1 MRVTQAHSTK
11 SEADRLFWLGYEH
24 YNNGQLTDALQNWQR
39 ASSLYRDIGDLASL
53 ASTIGNLGILYTDLH
68 DYEQAIKLQNEQLAI
83 ARQINSPEAEASAL
97 LSLGI
102 VQQLLGNYRQ
112 AINHF
117 QDSLS
122 IAQAIDDVSKEFHSL
137 NNLGVVYVA
146 LGQYEQALTLYEQA
160 LAISQRTGDHRGIG
174 QMFRNLGV
182 AYSGL
187 GQEEQSIE
195 LHLEALAIA
204 RSRNDANGEGVSL
217 GNMAAS
223 HVRLGQYDEALT
235 LYQQRLILARSSAD
249 IRGEANSL
257 GGLGDI
263 YRQQGD
269 YQQAIAFYE
278 QELALNREVGD
289 LNVESSALENLG
301 IAYLASGEPE
311 LAIES
316 LTAASTVTESLRDSN
331 LSDIDKIALFETLI
345 SGYEFLQRAYIAQP
359 NYELAFEVAELSKA
373 RALAELVIQS
383 ENASTI
389 AITSAQSPD
398 LSAIQSLSQTERK
411 TLVTYSLVPAD
422 EGFGAVLYIW
432 LVSPQGEIIFRQQPL
447 TDINL
452 SDLVIDT
459 RNAIG
464 VRGTDRN
471 APVPTYSPEQ
481 LAQLQAE
488 QDEKLSQLHD
498 LLIDPI
504 ADLLPDD
511 PNQPVVFIPQ
521 DELFLVPFPAL
532 KDDNGDYLIENHTI
546 LTAPSIQVLQLTHDI
561 ADSRNGATTDQPVI
575 VGNPTMP
582 TVTFLTDDGE
592 FVDTQLTPLY
602 GALQEANAVSEFLGT
617 SALTGDQAT
626 ESTVKQQ
633 LASAD
638 LIHLA
643 THGLLEYGD
652 PRETG
657 TRDVPGA
664 IALTPGNGE
673 DGLLT
678 AAEILQ
684 MDLQA
689 DLVVL
694 SACDTGRG
702 RITGDGVIGLS
713 RSFIAAGVPSVVVSL
728 WAVPDAPTAD
738 LMTEFYRQLDEGQ
751 TKAQALRQA
760 MLITMQDHPD
770 PKDWAAFTLIGE
782 SE

>member
-1 MRVTQAHSTK
+1 MHHFHKLLSLAFLIPYLPGLATESLNYSVLFATNAVGAQISDKASSLDLSMRVTQAHSTK

-235 LYQQRLILARSSAD
+235 LFQQRLILARMSAD

-504 ADLLPDD
+504 AYLLPDD

-582 TVTFLTDDGE
+582 TVTFLTADGE

-617 SALTGDQAT
+617 SA
-626 ESTVKQQ
+626 
-633 LASAD
+633 
-638 LIHLA
+638 
-643 THGLLEYGD
+643 
-652 PRETG
+652 
-657 TRDVPGA
+657 
-664 IALTPGNGE
+664 
-673 DGLLT
+673 
-678 AAEILQ
+678 
-684 MDLQA
+684 
-689 DLVVL
+689 
-694 SACDTGRG
+694 
-702 RITGDGVIGLS
+702 
-713 RSFIAAGVPSVVVSL
+713 
-728 WAVPDAPTAD
+728 
-738 LMTEFYRQLDEGQ
+738 
-751 TKAQALRQA
+751 
-760 MLITMQDHPD
+760 
-770 PKDWAAFTLIGE
+770 
-782 SE
+782 